1 MHFLREILRGFYML
15 NLWIWWIWRMA
26 AIAAAATVVN
36 QESIVVSLSDS
47 GMVRREKLEKW
58 SQKWRVKCETTKGDP
73 AGEMNKLKRKT
84 D

>member
-1 MHFLREILRGFYML
+1 MHFLRKILRGFYML

-26 AIAAAATVVN
+26 AIAAATVVN

-58 SQKWRVKCETTKGDP
+58 SQKWHVKCETTKGDP
-73 AGEMNKLKRKT
+73 AGEMNKRKT